1 MEKNKIKL
9 GVKMKNFKQ
18 VLEEIENNKNK
29 LKKLN
34 TIDEKEIE
42 RGYNLFYDQ
51 MIKIYGYCDMSYYD
65 FKKNIYYI
73 IDNNK
78 KKPPEK

>member
-34 TIDEKEIE
+34 TIDEKEIK

-51 MIKIYGYCDMSYYD
+51 MIKYYGYCNMSYYE
-65 FKKNIYYI
+65 FKKCIYCYI
-73 IDNNK
+73 INK
-78 KKPPEK
+78 SND

>member
-1 MEKNKIKL
+1 
-9 GVKMKNFKQ
+9 MKTIRQ
-18 VLEEIENNKNK
+18 VLEEIENNK
-29 LKKLN
+29 N

-42 RGYNLFYDQ
+42 RGYNLFYNQ
-51 MIKIYGYCDMSYYD
+51 MIKFYGYCDMSYYD
-65 FKKNIYYI
+65 FKKVIYYI